1 MISNPPSE
9 SDSALATRVA
19 AHLLAL
25 LGLYPQYR
33 AVSSIWLGWTG
44 SPHWAPHDEVNRRFI
59 YIIEPVVESLLQL
72 FCQSI
77 ILYVFIGPGEGMDQ
91 GQFKKNKLVNSN
103 GQWLFVGC
111 SALLITCYSVY
122 SCRFTKL

>member
-1 MISNPPSE
+1 MIYNPPSE
-9 SDSALATRVA
+9 YESALATRVA
-19 AHLLAL
+19 APLLAL

-33 AVSSIWLGWTG
+33 AISSIWLGWAG
-44 SPHWAPHDEVNRRFI
+44 SPHWARHDEVNRRYI

-91 GQFKKNKLVNSN
+91 GQCKKKKVKKQPCDVRKLR
-103 GQWLFVGC
+103 LFYLNFNFF
-111 SALLITCYSVY
+111 AILL
-122 SCRFTKL
+122 FH